1 MKRASSFV
9 VFLAVV
15 GWAVPSAPA
24 DGPSTKPSPAADKE
38 KDKKAKDKAAK
49 AKKPASPAPKVFTDD
64 DLKKYSDDPE
74 GTAKKKTEG
83 EAAPASAPAEEAN
96 ETAQDAEFGGKQVWV
111 DRAEGV
117 RDRINQAQ
125 ATVANLEAKIAQLRN
140 DRGVEGAMEPFRLQ
154 RIEADIAKALGELE
168 AANKELSAAQAA
180 QEKLFQEARQRG
192 VPMGWVREP

>member
-1 MKRASSFV
+1 MKRASSFAV
-9 VFLAVV
+9 ILAVL
-15 GWAVPSAPA
+15 GWGAPFALA
-24 DGPSTKPSPAADKE
+24 DGPSAKAPPAAEKE
-38 KDKKAKDKAAK
+38 KDKAKAKDKAAK

-83 EAAPASAPAEEAN
+83 EAAPAPAEEA
-96 ETAQDAEFGGKQVWV
+96 TQPPQDEEFGGKQVWV
-111 DRAEGV
+111 DRAEGI

-180 QEKLFQEARQRG
+180 QEKLFQEARQKG